1 MIQLIQK
8 SVIVEKLV
16 ELEKELSFLET
27 TFNKSLHARSKGEEQ
42 IVDQIESIDQHLK
55 DLSVCLQ
62 TENKRDTVTL
72 KKGNYTTSSQTLLAI
87 GE

>member
-16 ELEKELSFLET
+16 ELEKELSFLEA
-27 TFNKSLHARSKGEEQ
+27 TFNKSLIDRPKVEEQ
-42 IVDQIESIDQHLK
+42 IVYQIESIDQHLT

-62 TENKRDTVTL
+62 TENQRGSVTL
-72 KKGNYTTSSQTLLAI
+72 KKGSYTTSTPTLLAI